1 MIVTELFPFFFQQGS
16 IFSLNNTLTSNEKP
30 PVELNNINSNT
41 EVWWVEDVGV
51 RQIKTKLTG
60 GAENLK
66 SEEPLKARNFGE
78 YIRS

>member
-1 MIVTELFPFFFQQGS
+1 MIMTVSLFSQQGS